1 MLYAIF
7 AVLVIILDQG
17 TKLLVSN
24 SVPVETGGETF
35 IPGILSIVHVNN
47 DGAAFSFLAGSGAR
61 IFFIILTGVFTIAV
75 IVALATK
82 FISGPLARWSI
93 VLVTAGGIS
102 NCIDRVIYG
111 YVVDMFKLEPIN
123 FPVFNVADIFITVF
137 ALLFVL
143 AIIFER
149 DRRTED
155 DFLDDEFDEDDEDE
169 DDYEEEERPRRLS
182 RKEKRAARRAARY
195 DDEEDEDEDEEEDE
209 EPAPK
214 KSSRKQKAAIRKA
227 AREEEDYEDE
237 DEEEPPVELPRPRR
251 ASVKKQPAV
260 EPRSVARAPVTTHTS
275 KSDAEYEQV
284 LARRQQAAAAQTAAP
299 APTVEVEIPAPA
311 PAPAPVRPAV
321 KPQPAPAPVV
331 EVKPAP
337 SASAEEFSL
346 DDILAEF
353 R

>member
-143 AIIFER
+143 AIILER

-155 DFLDDEFDEDDEDE
+155 DFLDDEFDDDEDE

-182 RKEKRAARRAARY
+182 HKEKRAARRAARY
-195 DDEEDEDEDEEEDE
+195 DEEDEDEEEDE

-214 KSSRKQKAAIRKA
+214 KPSRKQKAALRKA
-227 AREEEDYEDE
+227 AREEEDDE
-237 DEEEPPVELPRPRR
+237 DETPVELPRPRR
-251 ASVKKQPAV
+251 ASVMKPTAA
-260 EPRSVARAPVTTHTS
+260 EPRSAARAPVTTHTS
-275 KSDAEYEQV
+275 KYDAEYEQV

-299 APTVEVEIPAPA
+299 APVVEVEAPA

-337 SASAEEFSL
+337 STSAEEFSL

>member
-155 DFLDDEFDEDDEDE
+155 DFLDDDDEEE

-182 RKEKRAARRAARY
+182 RKEKRAARY
-195 DDEEDEDEDEEEDE
+195 DDEEDEEEDE
-209 EPAPK
+209 EEEEPAPK
-214 KSSRKQKAAIRKA
+214 PNRKQRAALRKA
-227 AREEEDYEDE
+227 AREEEDDE
-237 DEEEPPVELPRPRR
+237 DEEDEPPVELPRPRR
-251 ASVKKQPAV
+251 SSVKKQTAA
-260 EPRSVARAPVTTHTS
+260 EPRSAARAPVTTHTS
-275 KSDAEYEQV
+275 KYDAEYEQV
-284 LARRQQAAAAQTAAP
+284 LARRQQAAAAQTVAP
-299 APTVEVEIPAPA
+299 APAVEVETPA

-321 KPQPAPAPVV
+321 KPQPAPTPVV

-337 SASAEEFSL
+337 GKSAEEFSL

>member
-82 FISGPLARWSI
+82 FICGPLARWSI

-155 DFLDDEFDEDDEDE
+155 DFLDDEFDEDDED
-169 DDYEEEERPRRLS
+169 DYEEDERPRRLS

-195 DDEEDEDEDEEEDE
+195 DDEEDEEE

-214 KSSRKQKAAIRKA
+214 PSRKQRAALPKA
-227 AREEEDYEDE
+227 AREEEDDE
-237 DEEEPPVELPRPRR
+237 DETPVELPRPRR
-251 ASVKKQPAV
+251 SSVKKQTAA
-260 EPRSVARAPVTTHTS
+260 EPRSAARAPVTTHTS
-275 KSDAEYEQV
+275 KYDAEYEQV

-299 APTVEVEIPAPA
+299 APAVEVET
-311 PAPAPVRPAV
+311 PAPAPVRPVV
-321 KPQPAPAPVV
+321 KPQPAPTPVV
-331 EVKPAP
+331 AVKPAP
-337 SASAEEFSL
+337 GAGTEEFSL